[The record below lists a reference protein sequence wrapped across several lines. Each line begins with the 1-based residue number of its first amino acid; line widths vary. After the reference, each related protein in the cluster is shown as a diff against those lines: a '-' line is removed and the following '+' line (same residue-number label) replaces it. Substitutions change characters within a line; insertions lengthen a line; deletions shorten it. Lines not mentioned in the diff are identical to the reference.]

1 MLWLRTL
8 GAVHLVGDHGKV
20 LEGAASQRRLLA
32 LLSTL
37 AVAGEAGLTRERLL
51 RLLWSAGET
60 ERARHALTQSL
71 YHARRVLSCDD
82 LFLLGGEI
90 RLNFARI
97 SADVHEIDLS
107 LRDDDFSR
115 AARVYGGRFL
125 EDFSLPGSGEFDD
138 WAETQRARISAQMT
152 KVFDHLASGAEARGD
167 LATVVEWRKKQF
179 AIEPLNSGVA
189 VALITAMADAG
200 DRIGALQQARL
211 HETMLKEELGT
222 HPEPQLRALIE
233 RLRSDP
239 PPASNDD
246 EASQDADRVA
256 QTAAASRRRRA
267 LTFRDFGI
275 AAAAVGIVA
284 IALMSIFSQRR
295 LSATSPDT
303 RQKLV
308 VAPFRVSGADASL
321 GYLREGLVELLS
333 LRLGDVSAARAVDAG
348 AALSG
353 WRSTNLPDDPHE
365 ATRTRAVALARRFD
379 AQRVVVGSVVGNAK
393 HLVINASLVEA
404 NTDSIAAGATVEG
417 PSDSLTTLVNRL
429 ASKLIAASAGEN
441 DRFTD
446 QTTPSPEAL
455 RAFLEGQSAYR
466 RGDYAGALPFYE
478 RALGLDSTFALA
490 ALHLALASDQIN
502 DAEQHDRALALAW
515 AYRGDLSTRDRL
527 HLIAFAGPRYPMPS
541 TESEQLEAWER
552 AVSRAP
558 DRADVW
564 YELGERLFHH
574 GALLGLR
581 DNLERAGAAFRRAL
595 ELDPTFLPAR
605 RLLVLSAAR
614 SHDTATLAQVAS
626 REVLDDSL
634 GDLAPA
640 LRWRV
645 ALARGDERALRAMR
659 RSLASL
665 DDANLRVI
673 GMTTLFDGEGVE
685 DGARAIE
692 LRLGRGSAR
701 DPVDVVMAAH
711 SLALN
716 EGRPATAL
724 ALTQNLQTLEAGSRA
739 YLRLRVLDGLY
750 GDGDTTAAATAVRS
764 LAEYADAPAASSRD
778 ARALQ
783 LADMCII
790 EQWRVWHGMMQ
801 GATPVIATL
810 RSSPLPRV
818 VVPLSP
824 NQVACGDILDAMVS
838 VLTQQPD
845 AFRAVVRLDSL
856 MLGGPAVSD
865 AGTYAHIVVAR
876 LYERLGE
883 PRRALEAIR
892 NRTYMV
898 GWPRYLATARR
909 QEGRLAALL
918 GDREG
923 AVNSYGRYLALR
935 SRAET
940 ATREQDDLVRNSLA
954 NVRATM
960 RPTATKS
967 GIVQIPAP

>member
-8 GAVHLVGDHGKV
+8 GAVHLIGDHGKP

-51 RLLWSAGET
+51 KLLWPAGDT

-71 YHARRVLSCDD
+71 YHARRVLNCDD
-82 LFLLGGEI
+82 LFLLSGDI
-90 RLNFARI
+90 RLNLARI
-97 SADVHEIDLS
+97 SCDVHEIDLA
-107 LRDDDFSR
+107 LREGDFPR
-115 AARVYGGRFL
+115 AARVYGGVFL
-125 EDFSLPGSGEFDD
+125 EDFSLPGSGEFGV
-138 WAETQRARISAQMT
+138 WAETQRARISSQMT
-152 KVFDHLASGAEARGD
+152 KIFDHLASAAEARGD
-167 LATVVEWRKKQF
+167 GATVVEWRKRQF
-179 AIEPLNSGVA
+179 AIEPLNSVVA
-189 VALITAMADAG
+189 TALVTAMENAG

-211 HETMLKEELGT
+211 HEAMLKEALGT
-222 HPEPQLRALIE
+222 SPEPHLRTLIE
-233 RLRSDP
+233 RLRSDLP
-239 PPASNDD
+239 SVASVSEAAPASSATDGV
-246 EASQDADRVA
+246 EQIGAGS
-256 QTAAASRRRRA
+256 SRRRA
-267 LTFRDFGI
+267 LTFRHF
-275 AAAAVGIVA
+275 AVAAAVVGFAA
-284 IALMSIFSQRR
+284 IALIGVFSQRR
-295 LSATSPDT
+295 LSATLPDT
-303 RQKLV
+303 RQKIV
-308 VAPFRVSGADASL
+308 VAPFRISGADASL

-333 LRLGDVSAARAVDAG
+333 LRLGDVSAAQAVDAG

-353 WRSTNLPDDPHE
+353 WRSTTLPDDPRE
-365 ATRTRAVALARRFD
+365 ATRARAVALARRFD
-379 AQRVVVGSVVGNAK
+379 APRVVVGSVVGNAP

-404 NTDSIAAGATVEG
+404 STDSIAAGATVEG
-417 PSDSLTTLVNRL
+417 PRDSLTTLVNRL
-429 ASKLIAASAGEN
+429 ASKLIAASAGED

-478 RALGLDSTFALA
+478 RALGLDSSFALA

-515 AYRGDLSTRDRL
+515 AYRGELSTRDRL

-541 TESEQLEAWER
+541 PESEQLEAWER
-552 AVSRAP
+552 AVTRAP

-581 DNLERAGAAFRRAL
+581 DHQERAAAAFRRAL
-595 ELDPTFLPAR
+595 ELDPAFLPAR
-605 RLLVLSAAR
+605 RLLVLSSAR
-614 SHDTATLAQVAS
+614 LHDTVTLAHVAT
-626 REVLDDSL
+626 RAVLDDSL

-645 ALARGDERALRAMR
+645 ALARGDEHALRAIR
-659 RSLASL
+659 RTLARL

-673 GMTTLFDGEGVE
+673 GMASLFDGEGVE

-692 LRLGRGSAR
+692 LRLKRGGEK
-701 DPVDVVMAAH
+701 DPVDVIMAAH
-711 SLALN
+711 ALALN
-716 EGRPATAL
+716 EGRPRAAL
-724 ALTQNLQTLEAGSRA
+724 ALTENLQTLEPGSRA
-739 YLRLRVLDGLY
+739 HLRLRVLDGLY
-750 GDGDTTAAATAVRS
+750 GGGDSTAAAAAAQA
-764 LAEYADAPAASSRD
+764 LGEYADAPAPSSSD

-783 LADMCII
+783 LADMCIL
-790 EQWRVWHGMMQ
+790 EQWRVWHGMTQ
-801 GATPVIATL
+801 GATRVIATL
-810 RSSPLPRV
+810 RRSLLPRV

-824 NQVACGDILDAMVS
+824 NQVACGDILDAIVS
-838 VLTQQPD
+838 VFTARTSALRD
-845 AFRAVVRLDSL
+845 VVRLDSL

-898 GWPRYLATARR
+898 GWPRYLATAR
-909 QEGRLAALL
+909 QEEGRLATLL

-923 AVNSYGRYLALR
+923 ARDSYRRYLALR
-935 SRAET
+935 FQAET
-940 ATREQDDLVRNSLA
+940 AARDQDA
-954 NVRATM
+954 NVRN
-960 RPTATKS
+960 
-967 GIVQIPAP
+967 APE